1 VEEIGEIDPVTSP
14 ADAADGVLQ
23 QTPILLLLRM
33 TIDDSSITAA
43 AAGTAI
49 IRTGTIFFLY

>member
-1 VEEIGEIDPVTSP
+1 MEEIGEIDPVTSP

-23 QTPILLLLRM
+23 QTPILLRM
-33 TIDDSSITAA
+33 TIDDSSITAV

-49 IRTGTIFFLY
+49 IRTGTIFLY